1 MEDIIAI
8 IMVFGI
14 PLSAIFSFT
23 YLKAKSMKMKAG
35 TLEGS
40 ERKILLDL
48 QEENLELRSR
58 LENLELIVSDSDLL
72 KLKAFM
78 EEENLRDRSHR
89 FRQSY

>member
-1 MEDIIAI
+1 
-8 IMVFGI
+8 
-14 PLSAIFSFT
+14 
-23 YLKAKSMKMKAG
+23 MKMKAG